1 MEGSCL
7 PDISGDDP
15 PVPRPSIRLLGW
27 PGRRCGIMGKV
38 LVPLSCVSLGDAYVT
53 GLHEGELTYALA
65 SS

>member
-1 MEGSCL
+1 
-7 PDISGDDP
+7 
-15 PVPRPSIRLLGW
+15 
-27 PGRRCGIMGKV
+27 MGKV